1 MKKILVI
8 EDDELVAKIYSDK
21 LSTEGFNVEIAFDGE
36 AGLQRVRE
44 MRPDA
49 VVLDLMLPKVC
60 GVDLLKKVRAEP
72 EFQTLPVIVFSNAYL
87 PNMIQDAW
95 KAGATKCLS
104 KASCSPKQF
113 VNVVKAAVNGSS
125 MAAAAKP
132 AVPVAPTPNVPPP
145 PKTDSP
151 QMAESNTSF
160 LVRLPSTI
168 AALRMLLQACIKES
182 GPEQLKHLES
192 MYRHAHVLTSK
203 TALAE
208 MWRVAQLS
216 DALEALLKELHD
228 KPSNINASTLRTIA
242 SATDFLGFLVESGG
256 IGQKPQEL
264 MANILVVDDEPIS
277 RRAIIHALEKTKLK
291 AISVDNARLAYELAT
306 ENQFDL
312 IFLDVSMPDMNG
324 YELCSKIRA
333 LPTYQKTPIV
343 FVTVLSDFEARANS
357 MISGGNDFIAK
368 PFLFLEL
375 AVKTLVYVLRSQMQP
390 AQAA

>member
-1 MKKILVI
+1 MKKILLI
-8 EDDELVAKIYSDK
+8 EDDEVVAKIYHDK
-21 LSTEGFNVEIAFDGE
+21 LANEGFSVEVAADGE
-36 AGLQRVRE
+36 AGLQWLRQS
-44 MRPDA
+44 RPDG
-49 VVLDLMLPKVC
+49 VILDLMLPKLS
-60 GVDLLKKVRAEP
+60 GVDLLKQLRAHP
-72 EFQTLPVIVFSNAYL
+72 EMQTLPVIVFTNAYL
-87 PNMIQDAW
+87 PNLIQDAW

-113 VNVVKAAVNGSS
+113 VTVVKAAMNGASKAAVAAPAAPV
-125 MAAAAKP
+125 AAAPDLSP
-132 AVPVAPTPNVPPP
+132 AEKDFAQPT
-145 PKTDSP
+145 
-151 QMAESNTSF
+151 ESDTKF

-182 GPEQLKHLES
+182 GSAQLKHLES

-242 SATDFLGFLVESGG
+242 SATDFLGLLVESGT

-291 AISVDNARLAYELAT
+291 AVSVDNAQLAYELVS

-312 IFLDVSMPDMNG
+312 IFLDVAMPNMNG

-333 LPTYQKTPIV
+333 LPTYKKTPII

-390 AQAA
+390 V

>member
-1 MKKILVI
+1 MKKILII
-8 EDDELVAKIYSDK
+8 EDDEVVAKIYHDK
-21 LSTEGFNVEIAFDGE
+21 LSSEGFNVEVALDGE
-36 AGLQRVRE
+36 VGLESVRQ
-44 MRPDA
+44 MKPDA
-49 VVLDLMLPKVC
+49 VILDLMLPKLS
-60 GVDLLKKVRAEP
+60 GVDLLKQVRAQP
-72 EFQTLPVIVFSNAYL
+72 EFQTLPVIVFSNTYL

-113 VNVVKAAVNGSS
+113 VTVVRAAVNGTSK
-125 MAAAAKP
+125 A
-132 AVPVAPTPNVPPP
+132 VPPP
-145 PKTDSP
+145 PAAPVAPPPNPSPSEKNDSP
-151 QMAESNTSF
+151 QPESNTSF

-182 GPEQLKHLES
+182 GPAQLKHLES

-242 SATDFLGFLVESGG
+242 SATDFLGLLVESGG
-256 IGQKPQEL
+256 IGEKPQEL

-291 AISVDNARLAYELAT
+291 AISVDNAQLAYDLLCD
-306 ENQFDL
+306 NQFDL
-312 IFLDVSMPDMNG
+312 VFLDVGMPGMNG

-333 LPTYQKTPIV
+333 LPAYKKTPII

-375 AVKTLVYVLRSQMQP
+375 AVKTLVYVLRSQMQS
-390 AQAA
+390 A